1 MDDVSGVIL
10 FRPTVSPIVFK
21 QQIGRALT
29 VGKKDAVILDIED
42 NISSLYSIGALEKEM
57 DDAAHFYRES
67 GEGGEVVRE
76 SFRII
81 DEVQDVK
88 RLFDELEKT
97 LSASWEL
104 LYVAARDCAKQNG
117 DLLVPK
123 NHVTEEGYHLG
134 EWIIAQR
141 VMHKNRRLSPVQTQ
155 KLERIGMDWR
165 GRNEAGF
172 CEYIRLYF
180 LVA

>member
-29 VGKKDAVILDIED
+29 VGK
-42 NISSLYSIGALEKEM
+42 
-57 DDAAHFYRES
+57 
-67 GEGGEVVRE
+67 
-76 SFRII
+76 
-81 DEVQDVK
+81 
-88 RLFDELEKT
+88 
-97 LSASWEL
+97 
-104 LYVAARDCAKQNG
+104 RDCAKQNG

-123 NHVTEEGYHLG
+123 SHVTEEGYHLG